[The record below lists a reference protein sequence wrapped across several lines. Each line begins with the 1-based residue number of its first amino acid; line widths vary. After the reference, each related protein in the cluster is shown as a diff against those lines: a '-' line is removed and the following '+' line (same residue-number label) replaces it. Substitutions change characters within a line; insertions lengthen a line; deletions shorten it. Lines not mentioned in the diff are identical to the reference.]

1 MLLNNNNT
9 AVAPFIAF
17 ASCTTLTVNKT
28 LCLTDLLL
36 NLDMIEAIGLQVS
49 WGTSFVYSNHL

>member
-17 ASCTTLTVNKT
+17 ASCTTLTVIEP
-28 LCLTDLLL
+28 LCLADLLP
-36 NLDMIEAIGLQVS
+36 NQDMIEAIGLQVS
-49 WGTSFVYSNHL
+49 